1 MSRVPSALPR
11 SIARL
16 TASGTGYCSGVLIA
30 PDIVATCAHFFR
42 PGRSQVQV
50 RIDGLTVPSAFT
62 QVLAGTDIAL
72 VRLARRVAAQPVP
85 LGPAPRPLSRTV
97 TFGFGARA
105 AAPAARPGVFLG
117 ELPVSYSRTFATRV
131 RPAGFVY
138 ADPPAVKGDSGG
150 PVLVGGRVI
159 GLQSLILNPGGR
171 NLRLSTVA
179 LWPAEP
185 NGPADALHQLG

>member
-16 TASGTGYCSGVLIA
+16 TASGAGYCSGVLIA

-50 RIDGLTVPSAFT
+50 RIDGLTVPSAST

-72 VRLARRVAAQPVP
+72 VRLARRVAAQPLP
-85 LGPAPRPLSRTV
+85 LGPSPRPLSRTV

-117 ELPVSYSRTFATRV
+117 ELPVSYSCTFATRV

-138 ADPPAVKGDSGG
+138 ADPPA
-150 PVLVGGRVI
+150 
-159 GLQSLILNPGGR
+159 
-171 NLRLSTVA
+171 
-179 LWPAEP
+179 
-185 NGPADALHQLG
+185 